1 MTIDVPDFDENAAY
15 DHDRPISGLIRTQ
28 LLHLHQAEN
37 LTLPTARRTGI
48 NINDLHTE
56 LEASQYIRKATALLQ
71 RHGKAQ
77 SANVA
82 MARRKAK
89 KAKSTAAKARPAAKK
104 KAGRKRA
111 TRSTTVRKRRPAVR
125 QRKSSK

>member
-1 MTIDVPDFDENAAY
+1 MSIDVPDFDEKAAY

-37 LTLPTARRTGI
+37 LSLPHGRRTGI

-56 LEASQYIRKATALLQ
+56 RQASEYIQKATALLH

-77 SANVA
+77 A
-82 MARRKAK
+82 
-89 KAKSTAAKARPAAKK
+89 AAKAATKRPKKKVASKVRVVAAKK
-104 KAGRKRA
+104 KPG
-111 TRSTTVRKRRPAVR
+111 KRRAKSIAKARTHRPAAR